1 MDFPGRPVPR
11 ARSTRPTPPTAPQAV
26 ARPGAGL
33 LPDAAPPPPARAR
46 WPGHPSPPRP
56 FLPIPRRPT
65 PPRRQNPH
73 PTPRPVPPQT
83 NAAVSHQS
91 TVTLTRRT
99 TPQHD
104 HGHQAQS
111 TYHMN
116 ESRHAT
122 SRIITYRLQPEV
134 SHGRGSAVGVGDGV
148 VGVEGEGDGAVAAR
162 VGAIPVAPGEVLAL
176 CGGREACAGVAV
188 HRDS

>member
-1 MDFPGRPVPR
+1 
-11 ARSTRPTPPTAPQAV
+11 SI
-26 ARPGAGL
+26 L
-33 LPDAAPPPPARAR
+33 
-46 WPGHPSPPRP
+46 
-56 FLPIPRRPT
+56 RRPT

-122 SRIITYRLQPEV
+122 SRIITYRLQ
-134 SHGRGSAVGVGDGV
+134 AVLRRTPHHRPPPTRKQDP
-148 VGVEGEGDGAVAAR
+148 APAA
-162 VGAIPVAPGEVLAL
+162 A
-176 CGGREACAGVAV
+176 GRE
-188 HRDS
+188 